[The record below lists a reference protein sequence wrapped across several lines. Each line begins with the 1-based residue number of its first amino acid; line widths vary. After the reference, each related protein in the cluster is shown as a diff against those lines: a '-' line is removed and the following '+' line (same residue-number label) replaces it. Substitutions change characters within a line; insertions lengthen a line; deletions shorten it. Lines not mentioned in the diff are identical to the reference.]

1 MHVPLSIPRKM
12 LEIEKLNY
20 KRQCCSMISLITTT
34 VAFSLLALSQGGYMG
49 WLGKGKGDFWLTL
62 DFICAVMACVS
73 LLCGILV
80 VFYIEVEKRKIK
92 KKIESESRKRGF
104 RSRIEEEKA
113 NRKLV
118 DRMSDAI
125 ENYAN
130 RVDLFGSVL
139 NTSLQVSAI
148 VYIFTNGVALSESVK
163 VGRVG
168 MSITHVVDLVS
179 NTAFFISAALFAVSH
194 IIIHRNSKEF
204 SKNLEKQSQMMAMLF
219 TGNLLVWAGKI
230 VCALESIDVIKPA
243 PLKSGGY
250 LPLGWITRLVGI
262 VLCLASLCMIMDST
276 SKKCEELG
284 RLVEG
289 GEGVREVLTTIST
302 HDVRSCFGYM
312 EYGTR

>member
-1 MHVPLSIPRKM
+1 MHVPLSIPRRM

-20 KRQCCSMISLITTT
+20 KRQCCSMITLISTT
-34 VAFSLLALSQGGYMG
+34 VAFSLLALSQSGYMG
-49 WLGKGKGDFWLTL
+49 WLGSGKINFWLTV
-62 DFICAVMACVS
+62 DFISAVMACVS

-80 VFYIEVEKRKIK
+80 VFHIEVEKRKIRK
-92 KKIESESRKRGF
+92 RIENESRRRGF

-113 NRKLV
+113 NRKAV
-118 DRMSDAI
+118 DKLSDAI

-130 RVDLFGSVL
+130 RIDLLGSVL
-139 NTSLQVSAI
+139 NTSIQLCAI
-148 VYIFTNGVALSESVK
+148 VHILTNGIALSDRVK
-163 VGRVG
+163 VGSWG
-168 MSITHVVDLVS
+168 LSITHVVDLVS
-179 NTAFFISAALFAVSH
+179 NTAFFLAAALFATSH
-194 IIIHRNSKEF
+194 IIIHRKSKEF

-230 VCALESIDVIKPA
+230 VCALESIDIIKPA
-243 PLKSGGY
+243 VLKSGGN
-250 LPLGWITRLVGI
+250 LPLGWITRLTGI
-262 VLCLASLCMIMDST
+262 ILCLASFYMIMDST
-276 SKKCEELG
+276 SKKCEELS